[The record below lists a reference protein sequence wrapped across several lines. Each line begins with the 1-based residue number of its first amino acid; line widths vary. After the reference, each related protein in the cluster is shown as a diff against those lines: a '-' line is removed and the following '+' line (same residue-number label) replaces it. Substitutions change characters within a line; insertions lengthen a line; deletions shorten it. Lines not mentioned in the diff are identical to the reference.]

1 MKRSVFNM
9 ALLFMLIFLVACSN
23 DDNVGGNT
31 DKRIVISNAELA
43 RVFDGDTDDKSVTIS
58 NASGIAGIIAD
69 EIIIKVTTGIFQN
82 SNDVDVTFDITDDD
96 YDKKSIAM
104 TKSVKQVVNNILNV
118 TGNNIEGLSKEAS
131 VVVEIDD
138 TAVTATV
145 TITVNTDYVFEDRTT
160 TKTFAITF
168 NRSNFDKIIISE
180 NAINIPAI
188 TVTANKAGINGF
200 TIPQGFSDVTSG
212 VNATFLNTTIQHAQK
227 KTVFKNS
234 ITAIDISTV
243 KGLKIKSVGDVV
255 VNTGNT
261 GAEIIVTFEPIAG
274 YKFVT
279 GTTKEVT
286 INVSGDFNTVNN
298 KIKEIA
304 FKTSSYVEMKP
315 GVAGISEAIQFSEG
329 FIQQEGNSPTLTFY
343 TEYDPA
349 GKNTIAKIAVDKLF
363 LNTLAKLNDGKF
375 PDGVTYTTAR
385 PGEIAVTGTGATYT
399 ITLEALPGYTF
410 QDGNA
415 KSKKVE
421 VKVSF

>member
-145 TITVNTDYVFEDRTT
+145 TITVDTDYVFEDRTT

-286 INVSGDFNTVNN
+286 INVSGDFKTVNN

-304 FKTSSYVEMKP
+304 FQTSSPVNVGGTNISKP
-315 GVAGISEAIQFSEG
+315 MRFGANFTQTTTPTVNFPTGTTDEEKKLRTKHIVGVLFMNTD
-329 FIQQEGNSPTLTFY
+329 QQ
-343 TEYDPA
+343 
-349 GKNTIAKIAVDKLF
+349 
-363 LNTLAKLNDGKF
+363 LNGGKF
-375 PDGVTYTTAR
+375 PEGVAYPLANTVEKIFEL
-385 PGEIAVTGTGATYT
+385 GGATYT

-410 QDGNA
+410 QGGNA
-415 KSKKVE
+415 TSKEVE